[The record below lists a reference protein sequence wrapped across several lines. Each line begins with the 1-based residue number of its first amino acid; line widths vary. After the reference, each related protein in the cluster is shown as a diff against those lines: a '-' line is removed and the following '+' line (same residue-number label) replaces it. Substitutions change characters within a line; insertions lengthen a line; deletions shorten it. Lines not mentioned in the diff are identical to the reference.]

1 MSELH
6 FVVPIKT
13 VNEAN
18 GSHGHWAA
26 KASRRKRQ
34 RVATGAAFYVASVG
48 QRWRL
53 EPPYRVLLRRISV
66 GLLDTDALPLS
77 LKSVRDAIAEALSV
91 TDGPTDARVTWS
103 YEQKRGKR
111 GTFSVEVEIS

>member
-1 MSELH
+1 MIS
-6 FVVPIKT
+6 FSIPIKT
-13 VNEAN
+13 CNEAN

-26 KASRRKRQ
+26 KATRRKRQ

-77 LKSVRDAIAEALSV
+77 LKSVRDQIAEALGV
-91 TDGPTDARVTWS
+91 TDAPGDARVTWS
-103 YEQKRGKR
+103 YDQAKGKR
-111 GTFSVEVEIS
+111 GHYSVYVEIS